1 MSTQFMADK
10 MQKELSSLY
19 NQLHTLQMDQHAR
32 DFWRIR
38 AAKQQEQ
45 VLQNALLHEHTAI
58 TQYVAW
64 HSQAGA
70 RLPTFARGSEK
81 CLAKIFKSG

>member
-1 MSTQFMADK
+1 MGDK

-19 NQLHTLQMDQHAR
+19 NQLHSLQMDQHAR

-38 AAKQQEQ
+38 ATKQQEQ

-64 HSQAGA
+64 HSRKVA
-70 RLPTFARGSEK
+70 RLPTFSRGSEK
-81 CLAKIFKSG
+81 CLAQIFKGV